1 MIDGSTDPAG
11 DARLLEIG
19 RVTKAHGLGGE
30 VVVVLVTN
38 RLGRLDAGQRL
49 TVRRRG
55 VTSSEIEELVV
66 KSSRPFQHRYLVY
79 FEGVSTRSAAER
91 LHGALLLAPAVED
104 SDALFVH
111 ELIGAEVVDLAGT
124 SHGIVTAV
132 EANPASDL
140 LVGETGWLVPLR
152 FVVARRGSQLVVDG
166 PEGLFE

>member
-1 MIDGSTDPAG
+1 MIDGSTGPAG
-11 DARLLEIG
+11 EARLLEIG
-19 RVTKAHGLGGE
+19 RITKAHGLGGE

-38 RLGRLDAGQRL
+38 RPGRLDAGQRL

-55 VTSSEIEELVV
+55 MTSPDVEELVV
-66 KSSRPFQHRYLVY
+66 KSSRPFQRRYLVV

-91 LHGALLLAPAVED
+91 LHGAIMLAPAVED
-104 SDALFVH
+104 GDVLFVH

-124 SHGIVTAV
+124 SHGTVAAV